1 MRSNE
6 TSACIFAK
14 TREIVF
20 YSHFTFLECCFFS
33 VAMEASDDEEIIDG
47 QHRESTIDSSCLSV
61 SSDERTTGKLGS
73 LFHLKSTLSPN
84 LPELNCRTQSHSL
97 N

>member
-1 MRSNE
+1 MRRAPAYLRKYAE
-6 TSACIFAK
+6 LFFIPT
-14 TREIVF
+14 V
-20 YSHFTFLECCFFS
+20 HFWSVIFFS

-47 QHRESTIDSSCLSV
+47 QHRESTIDSGCLSV

-84 LPELNCRTQSHSL
+84 LPELNCRMQSHSF
-97 N
+97 NN